1 MARDFYDPYTMRV
14 KEIPELVDELNK
26 LIMPKLPG
34 GRERKAVWGVL
45 CRASEMYSMAH
56 KVITEHAEGTEPPD
70 SFTWT
75 TRGEHYAA
83 AMIIRKIADEMGVDN
98 FKPREVPLERP
109 EQPVLREVPVVP
121 MPDGDP
127 SGDGGDPSPAT
138 EAA

>member
-14 KEIPELVDELNK
+14 KEIPELVEELNK
-26 LIMPKLPG
+26 VIMPKLPG
-34 GRERKAVWGVL
+34 GRERGTVWGVL
-45 CRASEMYSMAH
+45 CEAARIYSFADG
-56 KVITEHAEGTEPPD
+56 VITEEEAKSD
-70 SFTWT
+70 SFVWKAH
-75 TRGEHYAA
+75 GEHYAA
-83 AMIIRKIADEMGVDN
+83 ATVIRKIADGMGVDN
-98 FKPREVPLERP
+98 FKLREVPLERP

>member
-14 KEIPELVDELNK
+14 KEIPELVEELNK

-34 GRERKAVWGVL
+34 GKERGTVWGIL
-45 CRASEMYSMAH
+45 CEASHIYSMAQRCLR
-56 KVITEHAEGTEPPD
+56 HAEGTEPPD

-75 TRGEHYAA
+75 KHGEYYAA
-83 AMIIRKIADEMGVDN
+83 DVIIRKIADGMGVDN
-98 FKPREVPLERP
+98 FKLREVPLERP

-127 SGDGGDPSPAT
+127 SRDGGDPSPAT